1 VSSRGGRQPSPDT
14 GESGIWSN
22 FEAVTM
28 AKMPAHSVMSRCREG
43 VYASTFLSIFLTLM
57 ATLSGSSANGAVL
70 PTPDVAAATVE
81 PGRQTV
87 FVVPRASS
95 LSIGIA
101 VSRRQKAEILIE
113 GREPGFVYAI
123 FSPDGKEVRSG
134 SIEEA
139 GWLVFSFPVSV
150 DGLYRLV
157 VHTKSQAEDDRDF
170 QIRAELLPFA
180 AASQGQIERAEAL
193 YTQAEALRNAL
204 RADDVREAIAKYK
217 QAASGWGV
225 ARHREAQVLALSGE
239 ALAWLE
245 LSEYKSAIGTL
256 DRAIAIS
263 GGSVYLHSWLLNLEA
278 QVFLVR
284 WDSRSASVVAQQ
296 ALRLSRS
303 LDDAEL
309 EADALVDQGASEWLM
324 HAEPAARDIDEAL
337 RLARDSGSTG
347 TVGLALRYKAWIEE
361 DQGHLTRALSL
372 MKQAEEYFRK
382 VGDGRDVLQAMSDI
396 ADIEGLEGDRYSALL
411 RNSRL
416 ASPMME
422 SGNTANYATVVG
434 NIGSDYVAL
443 NRDLDAIPYLQK
455 AALAFQ
461 NIHHDSWE
469 SISLGQLCMV
479 ELRLKQLNEAL
490 RDCQRSASIIERIHD
505 PKRLAITTW
514 RLGKVRQAFGQI
526 DRAVGDYKRAAS
538 LSAQVP
544 DPRFESQA
552 LIDWGDAIE
561 AGHKREEALPLFQR
575 ALSLSERAEDS
586 TVQLEARFRIAR
598 WYANTGKDAD
608 AISELRIALG
618 QIERKRGTVHNGE
631 LQASYLAAVRK
642 CHQLYVDILMC
653 EHQRNRASPSDMLAL
668 EISESARARTLLD
681 SLKARDLDQTLNQS
695 EDPSAE
701 KIKLQIAVEQAYDQR
716 LKLML
721 EGAHKRE
728 LQENSA
734 TLTQAIDSLQRM
746 EDVDRDDAK
755 AIPPS
760 GRSMSAQDILQAS
773 KTSPA
778 TLLEYA
784 LGAEQSYLWV
794 VRDGT
799 INSYVLNARQEEIEG
814 LVGRWRKLGATQV
827 PREGDDAERELQGV
841 AAKLSC
847 TLLNN
852 YIGPQDKKLAIVADG
867 ELAMLPFASL
877 PLNGCDARPG
887 PPVITA
893 HQVVMIPSLSIFLT
907 HPLRDARTRFSKEVA
922 IVANPV
928 FDPGDDRVHIKPS
941 DMRRGSQ
948 SIKDVPALPRLAGT
962 GEEAME
968 IQRTVGPEKAS
979 VFLGFN
985 ASVETILSP
994 EMRNYRILHLATHG
1008 VADETTPGFSGLVL
1022 SLVSPDGRPVFGYLK
1037 THDIGNL
1044 DLHPDLVVLSACD
1057 SAAGSNL
1064 SGEGVTGLAYAFLNA
1079 GARQVASTLWDVD
1092 DEVTKDLM
1100 LNFYKE
1106 MYSAGLEPAD
1116 ALRQSQILMM
1126 QSPHRSAPYY
1136 WAGFEITSIGN

>member
-1 VSSRGGRQPSPDT
+1 
-14 GESGIWSN
+14 
-22 FEAVTM
+22 
-28 AKMPAHSVMSRCREG
+28 MSRW
-43 VYASTFLSIFLTLM
+43 
-57 ATLSGSSANGAVL
+57 
-70 PTPDVAAATVE
+70 
-81 PGRQTV
+81 Q
-87 FVVPRASS
+87 
-95 LSIGIA
+95 
-101 VSRRQKAEILIE
+101 QAEILIE
-113 GREPGFVYAI
+113 GSEPGFVYTI
-123 FSPDGKEVRSG
+123 FSPDGSKVRSG

-139 GWLVFSFPVSV
+139 GWLVVSFPVSV

-157 VHTKSQAEDDRDF
+157 VSTKSKAEDDRDF

-193 YTQAEALRNAL
+193 YSQAEALRNAL
-204 RADDVREAIAKYK
+204 RASDVREAIAKYK
-217 QAASGWGV
+217 QAASGWEV
-225 ARHREAQVLALSGE
+225 ARDREAQVLALSGE

-245 LSEYKSAIGTL
+245 LSEYKNAIGTL

-263 GGSVYLHSWLLNLEA
+263 AGSVYLRSWLLNLEA

-284 WDSRSASVVAQQ
+284 WDSRSASVVAAQ
-296 ALRLSRS
+296 ALKLSRS
-303 LDDAEL
+303 LNDTEL
-309 EADALVDQGASEWLM
+309 EAEALVDQGASEWLT
-324 HAEPAARDIDEAL
+324 HSESAARDIDEGS
-337 RLARDSGSTG
+337 RLARESGSTG
-347 TVGLALRYKAWIEE
+347 AVALALRYKAWIEE

-372 MKQAEEYFRK
+372 MQQAEEYFRR

-416 ASPMME
+416 VSPMME

-434 NIGSDYVAL
+434 NIGNDYVAL
-443 NRDLDAIPYLQK
+443 NRDRDAIPYLQQ
-455 AALAFQ
+455 AVLAFQ
-461 NIHHDSWE
+461 DIHHDSWE

-479 ELRLKQLNEAL
+479 ELRLKHLNEAL
-490 RDCQRSASIIERIHD
+490 RDCQRSAGLIEQIHD

-526 DRAVGDYKRAAS
+526 DLAVENYRRAAS
-538 LSAQVP
+538 LSEQVP
-544 DPRFESQA
+544 DPRFESQS
-552 LIDWGDAIE
+552 LIDWGDVIE
-561 AGHKREEALPLFQR
+561 ASHKREEALPLFQK
-575 ALSLSERAEDS
+575 ALSLSEQAEDS

-598 WYANTGKDAD
+598 WYAHAGADAD

-642 CHQLYVDILMC
+642 CHQLYVDILMR
-653 EHQRNRASPSDMLAL
+653 EHERNRASPSDVLAL

-681 SLKARDLDQTLNQS
+681 SLKARDLDQPLNQS
-695 EDPSAE
+695 EDPPAE
-701 KIKLQIAVEQAYDQR
+701 QIKLRMAVEQAYDQR

-721 EGAHKRE
+721 EGSRKRE
-728 LQENSA
+728 LEENSA

-746 EDVDRDDAK
+746 EDVDRDEAK

-760 GRSMSAQDILQAS
+760 GRPLSAQDILQAS
-773 KTSPA
+773 KTSSA

-794 VRDGT
+794 VHDGT
-799 INSYVLNARQEEIEG
+799 INSYVLKAPQEEIEG
-814 LVGRWRKLGATQV
+814 LVGRWRKLAATHLPQ
-827 PREGDDAERELQGV
+827 EGYDAERELQGV
-841 AAKLSC
+841 AARLSC
-847 TLLNN
+847 LLLNN
-852 YIGPQDKKLAIVADG
+852 YIGPQNEKLAIVADG
-867 ELAMLPFASL
+867 ELATLPFAAL
-877 PLNGCDARPG
+877 PLNGCDDKPG

-893 HQVVMIPSLSIFLT
+893 HQVVMIPSLSIFFS
-907 HPLRDARTRFSKEVA
+907 PPMRDAQTRFAKEVA

-928 FDPGDDRVHIKPS
+928 FDPGDARVHTRHEPVS
-941 DMRRGSQ
+941 AAALRSV
-948 SIKDVPALPRLAGT
+948 KDVPALPRLIGT
-962 GEEAME
+962 GEEAIE
-968 IQRTVGPEKAS
+968 IQQTVGPEKAS

-1008 VADETTPGFSGLVL
+1008 VADESTPGFSGLIL

-1037 THDIGNL
+1037 THDIANL
-1044 DLHPDLVVLSACD
+1044 DLHPELVVLSACD
-1057 SAAGSNL
+1057 SGAGNNL

-1092 DEVTKDLM
+1092 DEITKDLM
-1100 LNFYKE
+1100 INFYKE
-1106 MYSAGLEPAD
+1106 MYSAGLDPAD

>member
-1 VSSRGGRQPSPDT
+1 MQGSPGSRT
-14 GESGIWSN
+14 TLKT
-22 FEAVTM
+22 VTM
-28 AKMPAHSVMSRCREG
+28 AYTPARSVMSRCRAG
-43 VYASTFLSIFLTLM
+43 VYASTFLSVFLTLM
-57 ATLSGSSANGAVL
+57 ATLSASSANCAVL
-70 PTPDVAAATVE
+70 PTPDVAAARFE

-87 FVVPRASS
+87 FVVPRAGS
-95 LSIGIA
+95 LTIGMA
-101 VSRRQKAEILIE
+101 MSRWQQAEILIE
-113 GREPGFVYAI
+113 GSEPGFVYTI
-123 FSPDGKEVRSG
+123 FSPDGSKVRSG

-139 GWLVFSFPVSV
+139 GWLVVSFPVSV

-157 VHTKSQAEDDRDF
+157 VSTKSKAEDDRDF

-193 YTQAEALRNAL
+193 YSQAEALRNAL
-204 RADDVREAIAKYK
+204 RASDVREAIAKYK
-217 QAASGWGV
+217 QAASGWEV
-225 ARHREAQVLALSGE
+225 ARDREAQVLALSGE

-245 LSEYKSAIGTL
+245 LSEYKNAIGTL

-263 GGSVYLHSWLLNLEA
+263 AGSVYLRSWLLNLEA

-284 WDSRSASVVAQQ
+284 WDSRSASVVAAQ
-296 ALRLSRS
+296 ALKLSRS
-303 LDDAEL
+303 LNDTEL
-309 EADALVDQGASEWLM
+309 EAEALVDQGASEWLT
-324 HAEPAARDIDEAL
+324 HSESAARDIDEGS
-337 RLARDSGSTG
+337 RLARESGSTG
-347 TVGLALRYKAWIEE
+347 AVALALRYKAWIEE

-372 MKQAEEYFRK
+372 MQQAEEYFRR

-416 ASPMME
+416 VSPMME

-434 NIGSDYVAL
+434 NIGNDYVAL
-443 NRDLDAIPYLQK
+443 NRDRDAIPYLQQ
-455 AALAFQ
+455 AVLAFQ
-461 NIHHDSWE
+461 DIHHDSWE

-479 ELRLKQLNEAL
+479 ELRLKHLNEAL
-490 RDCQRSASIIERIHD
+490 RDCQRSAGLIEQIHD

-526 DRAVGDYKRAAS
+526 DLAVENYRRAAS
-538 LSAQVP
+538 LSEQVP
-544 DPRFESQA
+544 DPRFESQS
-552 LIDWGDAIE
+552 LIDWGDVIE
-561 AGHKREEALPLFQR
+561 ASHKREEALPLFQK
-575 ALSLSERAEDS
+575 ALSLSEQAEDS

-598 WYANTGKDAD
+598 WYAHAGADAD

-642 CHQLYVDILMC
+642 CHQLYVDILMR
-653 EHQRNRASPSDMLAL
+653 EHERNRASPSDVLAL

-681 SLKARDLDQTLNQS
+681 SLKARDLDQPLNQS
-695 EDPSAE
+695 EDPPAE
-701 KIKLQIAVEQAYDQR
+701 QIKLRMAVEQAYDQR

-721 EGAHKRE
+721 EGSRKRE
-728 LQENSA
+728 LEENSA

-746 EDVDRDDAK
+746 EDVDRDEAK

-760 GRSMSAQDILQAS
+760 GRPLSAQDILQAS
-773 KTSPA
+773 KTSSA

-794 VRDGT
+794 VHDGT
-799 INSYVLNARQEEIEG
+799 INSYVLKAPQEEIEG
-814 LVGRWRKLGATQV
+814 LVGRWRKLAATHLPQ
-827 PREGDDAERELQGV
+827 EGYDAERELQGV
-841 AAKLSC
+841 AARLSC
-847 TLLNN
+847 LLLNN
-852 YIGPQDKKLAIVADG
+852 YIGPQNEKLAIVADG
-867 ELAMLPFASL
+867 ELATLPFAAL
-877 PLNGCDARPG
+877 PLNGCDDKPG

-893 HQVVMIPSLSIFLT
+893 HRVVMIPSLSIFFS
-907 HPLRDARTRFSKEVA
+907 PPMRDAQTRFAKEVA

-928 FDPGDDRVHIKPS
+928 FDPGDARVHTRHEPVS
-941 DMRRGSQ
+941 AAALRSV
-948 SIKDVPALPRLAGT
+948 KDVPALPRLIGT
-962 GEEAME
+962 GEEAIE
-968 IQRTVGPEKAS
+968 IQQTVGPEKAS

-1008 VADETTPGFSGLVL
+1008 VADESTPGFSGLIL

-1037 THDIGNL
+1037 THDIANL
-1044 DLHPDLVVLSACD
+1044 DLHPELVVLSACD
-1057 SAAGSNL
+1057 SGAGNNL

-1092 DEVTKDLM
+1092 DEITKDLM
-1100 LNFYKE
+1100 INFYKE
-1106 MYSAGLEPAD
+1106 MYSAGLDPAD